1 MKTCRILL
9 VEDNGDDEFL
19 TLRALDK
26 AALHDVD
33 VAHDGIEAIEM
44 LLGEKSG
51 ALPLPDLVIL
61 DLRLPM
67 VDGVEVLENI
77 RNDFRTRDLPVIILT
92 SSEDIRDKEACFRL
106 GIAAFISKPL
116 QTGVL
121 QEILNHLCR
130 PAPLT
135 LNQGGQQPQTER
147 KSVVLR

>member
-19 TLRALDK
+19 TLRALNK
-26 AALHDVD
+26 AAIHDVD

-44 LLGEKSG
+44 LFGEKNRE
-51 ALPLPDLVIL
+51 LPRPDLVIL

-67 VDGVEVLENI
+67 VDGLEVLESI
-77 RNDFRTRDLPVIILT
+77 RNDSRTRALPVIILT

-116 QTGVL
+116 QTSVL
-121 QEILNHLCR
+121 QEILNRLCR
-130 PAPLT
+130 SEPLT

-147 KSVVLR
+147 NSVVLR